1 MSLFSFCPLYFKN
14 DLYHV
19 LTNKFSLTAELSL
32 MLCALLAIAIPYVLG
47 SLNFGIIISKL
58 VFHDDIRN
66 HGSGNAGSTNML
78 RTYGKGMAAL
88 TLAGDM
94 LKGAFALLIGA
105 LLLNPMAGTTIDG
118 VYVTNTPVDGIAIA
132 ALFVILG
139 HIFPC
144 FYRFKGGKG
153 VATFAM
159 VILAT
164 RPLIFLVLLVIF
176 VIIVAGTRFV
186 SLGSIIGALMFPI
199 LLNRL
204 DTNYPMGWFTLS
216 SVIIAF
222 LIIFM
227 HRANIK
233 RLLAG
238 KESKISFGK
247 KDKASPADGDKK

>member
-14 DLYHV
+14 DLYHIFI
-19 LTNKFSLTAELSL
+19 NKASLSPELSL
-32 MLCALLAIAIPYVLG
+32 LFCVLLAIVIPYLLG
-47 SLNFGIIISKL
+47 SLNFGIIFSKL
-58 VFHDDIRN
+58 FYHDDIRN
-66 HGSGNAGSTNML
+66 YGSGNAGSTNML

-94 LKGAFALLIGA
+94 LKGALAVLVGA
-105 LLLNPMAGTTIDG
+105 LVLNPMAGTTIDG
-118 VYVTNTPVDGIAIA
+118 VYVTNTPIDGIAIA

-153 VATFAM
+153 VATFGM
-159 VILAT
+159 VMLVT
-164 RPLIFLVLLVIF
+164 RPLIFAVLLVIF

-199 LLNRL
+199 LQNRL
-204 DTNYPMGWFTLS
+204 DVNYPMGWFTLS
-216 SVIIAF
+216 SIIIAF
-222 LIIFM
+222 LVVFM
-227 HRANIK
+227 HRTNIK

-247 KDKASPADGDKK
+247 KDKTAPKDGETK

>member
-1 MSLFSFCPLYFKN
+1 MSPFSFCPLYFKN
-14 DLYHV
+14 DLYHA
-19 LTNKFSLTAELSL
+19 LINKLSLSAELSL
-32 MLCALLAIAIPYVLG
+32 IICVLLAIVIPYLLG
-47 SLNFGIIISKL
+47 SLNFGILFSGL
-58 VFHDDIRN
+58 FYHDDIRN

-88 TLAGDM
+88 TLVGDM
-94 LKGAFALLIGA
+94 LKGALSVLVGA

-118 VYVTNTPVDGIAIA
+118 AYVTNTPVDGIAIA

-153 VATFAM
+153 VATYAM
-159 VILAT
+159 VMLVT
-164 RPLIFLVLLVIF
+164 RPLIFAVLFVIF

-204 DTNYPMGWFTLS
+204 DTNYPMGWFTLA
-216 SVIIAF
+216 SVIAAF
-222 LIIFM
+222 LVIFM
-227 HRANIK
+227 HRTNIK

-247 KDKASPADGDKK
+247 KNKTPVENGDKK

>member
-19 LTNKFSLTAELSL
+19 LTNKLSNELSL
-32 MLCALLAIAIPYVLG
+32 ILCVLVAIVIPYLLG

-58 VFHDDIRN
+58 FYHDDIRN
-66 HGSGNAGSTNML
+66 YGSGNAGSTNML

-94 LKGAFALLIGA
+94 LKGALSVLVGA
-105 LLLNPMAGTTIDG
+105 LVLNPMAGTTIDG
-118 VYVTNTPVDGIAIA
+118 TYVTNTPVDGIAIA

-153 VATFAM
+153 VATFGM
-159 VILAT
+159 VILVT
-164 RPLIFLVLLVIF
+164 RPLIFAVLLVIF
-176 VIIVAGTRFV
+176 VIVVAGTRFV

-204 DTNYPMGWFTLS
+204 DTNYPMGWFTLAS
-216 SVIIAF
+216 IVIGL
-222 LIIFM
+222 LIVFM
-227 HRANIK
+227 HRTNIK

-247 KDKASPADGDKK
+247 KDKAPTENGDKK